1 MNTIRND
8 FSFNLNVELNLSD
21 SQLRKLSEIYGPDF
35 DSELYERLHYYIQTS
50 LIDMLQDTRVDTEFM
65 IAMQLEPNGRNI
77 NRATIGANYLY
88 R

>member
-21 SQLRKLSEIYGPDF
+21 SQLQKLYDVYGPDF
-35 DSELYERLHYYIQTS
+35 DSELNARLHYYIQS
-50 LIDMLQDTRVDTEFM
+50 SIVDMLQNTRVDTEFM
-65 IAMQLEPNGRNI
+65 IAMQLEPNGQNVS
-77 NRATIGANYLY
+77 RATIGANYLY

>member
-21 SQLRKLSEIYGPDF
+21 SQFAELFNVYGPDF
-35 DSELYERLHYYIQTS
+35 NSELYERLHYYIQS
-50 LIDMLQDTRVDTEFM
+50 SIVDMLQDTRVDTEFM
-65 IAMQLEPNGRNI
+65 IAMQLEPNGRNTSH
-77 NRATIGANYLY
+77 ATIGANYLY

>member
-21 SQLRKLSEIYGPDF
+21 SQLSKLFEIYGPDF

-65 IAMQLEPNGRNI
+65 IAMQLEPNGRNVS
-77 NRATIGANYLY
+77 RATIGANYLY

>member
-21 SQLRKLSEIYGPDF
+21 SQLQKLYNVYGPDF
-35 DSELYERLHYYIQTS
+35 DSELYERLHYYIQSS
-50 LIDMLQDTRVDTEFM
+50 LVDMLLDTRVDTEFM
-65 IAMQLEPNGRNI
+65 IAMQLEPNTRKLDHV
-77 NRATIGANYLY
+77 TIGANHLY